1 MFDRLRKLLLRV
13 LKVPP
18 EPEPPLGAPGSLR
31 VFRAGRNYY
40 RLRLLGWGVGQVGP
54 LVGIIFSLWF
64 LSQVKTAAE
73 KAHGHQTATTNAA
86 PASVAATNAIANPQ
100 PSTSASRRGEKWK
113 GPTRERL
120 ARLIAGWPGWVF
132 PLLAFLEFAGL
143 AVYFIQLFLTY
154 AAVRLDYELRWYVVT
169 DRSLRLRS
177 GVWTVQEMTMSYA
190 NLQQVMVS
198 QGPIQRLLG
207 IADLRVESAGGGGGG
222 SAHAQQHGQA
232 DSLHTGVFHGVEHAT
247 EVRDLILARLRSFRE
262 TGLGD
267 PDELPAT
274 PPTAVAAGPNAVLGA
289 ARDLLAEARA
299 LRIALRLRG

>member
-1 MFDRLRKLLLRV
+1 MFDRLRTLLLRV

-18 EPEPPLGAPGSLR
+18 EPEPPFGAPGSLR

-40 RLRLLGWGVGQVGP
+40 RLRLLGWGVGQVGA

-64 LSQVKTAAE
+64 LSQVKTATE
-73 KAHGHQTATTNAA
+73 KAQGRQTAATNAA
-86 PASVAATNAIANPQ
+86 PTSVVATNGVASTQ
-100 PSTSASRRGEKWK
+100 PSTRASRRSEKWK
-113 GPTRERL
+113 GPMRERL
-120 ARLIAGWPGWVF
+120 ARLIVGWPGWVF

-154 AAVRLDYELRWYVVT
+154 SAVRLDYELRWYVVT

-177 GVWTVQEMTMSYA
+177 GVWTVQEMTMSFA

-207 IADLRVESAGGGGGG
+207 IADLRVESAGGGGS
-222 SAHAQQHGQA
+222 SAHTSHHGQA

-274 PPTAVAAGPNAVLGA
+274 PPTAVSAEPNEVLLA
-289 ARDLLAEARA
+289 ARDLLAETRA
-299 LRIALRLRG
+299 LRTVLRLRG

>member
-1 MFDRLRKLLLRV
+1 MFDRLRTLLLRV

-18 EPEPPLGAPGSLR
+18 EPEPPFGAPGSLR

-54 LVGIIFSLWF
+54 LVGIIFSLWV
-64 LSQVKTAAE
+64 LGQVKTAAE
-73 KAHGHQTATTNAA
+73 KAQGRPAATTNAA
-86 PASVAATNAIANPQ
+86 PASVVATNGVASRQLSP
-100 PSTSASRRGEKWK
+100 SASRRSEKWK

-143 AVYFIQLFLTY
+143 AVYFFQLFLTY

-177 GVWTVQEMTMSYA
+177 GVWTVQEMTMSFA

-222 SAHAQQHGQA
+222 SAHAPHHGA
-232 DSLHTGVFHGVEHAT
+232 TDSLHTGVFHGVEHAT

-267 PDELPAT
+267 PDELPAP
-274 PPTAVAAGPNAVLGA
+274 PPTTEAAGPNEVLMA
-289 ARDLLAEARA
+289 ARDLLAETRA
-299 LRIALRLRG
+299 LRTALRLRA

>member
-1 MFDRLRKLLLRV
+1 LFDRLRTLLLRG

-18 EPEPPLGAPGSLR
+18 EPAPPFGAPGSLR

-40 RLRLLGWGVGQVGP
+40 RLRLLGWGAGQLGA

-64 LSQVKTAAE
+64 LSQVKTATE
-73 KAHGHQTATTNAA
+73 KAQGRQSTATNAA
-86 PASVAATNAIANPQ
+86 PTLVGATNGVASPPAG
-100 PSTSASRRGEKWK
+100 TSASRRGEKWK
-113 GPTRERL
+113 GPARERL
-120 ARLIAGWPGWVF
+120 ARVIARWPGWVF

-177 GVWTVQEMTMSYA
+177 GVWTVQEMTMSFA

-222 SAHAQQHGQA
+222 SAHAPHHGA
-232 DSLHTGVFHGVEHAT
+232 TDSLHTGVFHGVEHAT

-274 PPTAVAAGPNAVLGA
+274 PTVAAGAEPNDVLLA
-289 ARDLLAEARA
+289 ARDLLAETRA
-299 LRIALRLRG
+299 LRTALRLRG

>member
-1 MFDRLRKLLLRV
+1 MFDRLRTLLLHV

-18 EPEPPLGAPGSLR
+18 EPEPPFGAPGSLR

-40 RLRLLGWGVGQVGP
+40 RLRLLGWGGGQVGA
-54 LVGIIFSLWF
+54 LVGIVFSLWF
-64 LSQVKTAAE
+64 LGLVKTATE
-73 KAHGHQTATTNAA
+73 KTQGRQATTTNAP
-86 PASVAATNAIANPQ
+86 PASVVATNGFANPQ
-100 PSTSASRRGEKWK
+100 ASTSANRRREKWK
-113 GPTRERL
+113 GPAPERL
-120 ARLIAGWPGWVF
+120 ARVVAGWPKWIF
-132 PLLAFLEFAGL
+132 PLLLFLELAGL
-143 AVYFIQLFLTY
+143 AVYFFQLFLTY

-177 GVWTVQEMTMSYA
+177 GVWTVQEMTMSFA

-207 IADLRVESAGGGGGG
+207 IADLRVESAGGGGG
-222 SAHAQQHGQA
+222 SAHDRHHGPA
-232 DSLHTGVFHGVEHAT
+232 DSLHTGVFHGVEHAN

-274 PPTAVAAGPNAVLGA
+274 PPTAVAAGPNEVVLA
-289 ARDLLAEARA
+289 ARDLLAETRA
-299 LRIALRLRG
+299 LRTALRLRG

>member
-1 MFDRLRKLLLRV
+1 MFDRLRPLLLRV

-18 EPEPPLGAPGSLR
+18 EPQPPFGAPGSLR

-40 RLRLLGWGVGQVGP
+40 RLRLLGWGGGQVGP

-64 LSQVKTAAE
+64 LGQVKTAAE
-73 KAHGHQTATTNAA
+73 KAQGRQPTTTNSA
-86 PASVAATNAIANPQ
+86 PASVTATNGVASAQ
-100 PSTSASRRGEKWK
+100 PNTSANRRGEQWK

-120 ARLIAGWPGWVF
+120 ARLVAGWPGWVF

-143 AVYFIQLFLTY
+143 AVYFIQLLLTY

-177 GVWTVQEMTMSYA
+177 GVWTVQEMTMSFA

-207 IADLRVESAGGGGGG
+207 IADLRVESAGGGGAG
-222 SAHAQQHGQA
+222 SDHAPHHGQG
-232 DSLHTGVFHGVEHAT
+232 DSSHTGVFHGIEHAT

-267 PDELPAT
+267 PDELPAP
-274 PPTAVAAGPNAVLGA
+274 PPTAEAAGPKEVLVA
-289 ARDLLAEARA
+289 ARDLLAETRA
-299 LRIALRLRG
+299 LRTALRLRA

>member
-1 MFDRLRKLLLRV
+1 MFDRLRTLLLRV

-18 EPEPPLGAPGSLR
+18 EPEPPFGAPGSLR

-86 PASVAATNAIANPQ
+86 PASVAATNGVAHTQ
-100 PSTSASRRGEKWK
+100 PSPNASRRGEQWK

-198 QGPIQRLLG
+198 QGPIQGLLG

-222 SAHAQQHGQA
+222 SAHERHHGQG
-232 DSLHTGVFHGVEHAT
+232 DSLHTGVFHGIEHAT

-267 PDELPAT
+267 PDELPAP
-274 PPTAVAAGPNAVLGA
+274 PPTAEAAGPNEVLMA
-289 ARDLLAEARA
+289 AHNLLAETRA
-299 LRIALRLRG
+299 LRTALRLRG